1 MAAQAP
7 RSHADHHPGLRLP
20 PCWVCSRGGGL
31 DVPHAPGTSS
41 WVSFILL
48 SPNLDHAGSAGEK
61 EPGCSRGGGGPGSRR
76 RTRSLLTMAL
86 RLHLTLR
93 VCLTLS
99 VAGPQSRK
107 EGRPSD
113 RAWAGEAGPRT
124 HPKEVHLPPG
134 LEALTAYS
142 KQLPRCH
149 GGPVLQRRGRGK
161 DRPPAWVQ

>member
-20 PCWVCSRGGGL
+20 PCWVCSRRRGL
-31 DVPHAPGTSS
+31 GRSPHPRDLLLG
-41 WVSFILL
+41 LRHPL
-48 SPNLDHAGSAGEK
+48 SPNLDHAGSAGGK
-61 EPGCSRGGGGPGSRR
+61 EPGCSPGGGGPGSRR
-76 RTRSLLTMAL
+76 RPRSLLTTAL
-86 RLHLTLR
+86 RLRLTLR

-113 RAWAGEAGPRT
+113 RAWAREAGPRT

-134 LEALTAYS
+134 PEALTAYS
-142 KQLPRCH
+142 KQLPTCH

-161 DRPPAWVQ
+161 DRPPAQVQ